1 MQVDFGKAF
10 TYIFDDPKWFDK
22 IIIPILF
29 GLIPIVGWIVVIG
42 YVMRVTR
49 NVANRVDQPLPNCN
63 FGDDLALGFKY
74 VVVMLLYGLIFIV
87 IAWLIGMFA
96 VLIQH
101 DLSTLLAGFAIAVL
115 VMFLIAYS
123 IFLALF
129 LPVVQ
134 ANIAVKDNIAAG
146 FNFKNIFAMLSKNI
160 TSWLLVIGGSI
171 LGGMI
176 APLGGIVFGIGALFT
191 MMYSQ
196 LMVAHLQGQAYAVSQ
211 SAVEVIETVVEIPAE
226 TLTEAPIEASSEEGP
241 AETPPDAPSEPPDV
255 EA

>member
-49 NVANRVDQPLPNCN
+49 NVANHVDQPLPICN

-101 DLSTLLAGFAIAVL
+101 DLSTVLAGFAIAVL

-146 FNFKNIFAMLSKNI
+146 FNFKNIFGMLSKNI

-191 MMYSQ
+191 TMYSQ

-241 AETPPDAPSEPPDV
+241 AETPPGAPSEPPDV

>member
-1 MQVDFGKAF
+1 
-10 TYIFDDPKWFDK
+10 
-22 IIIPILF
+22 LF

-42 YVMRVTR
+42 YAMRVTR

-74 VVVMLLYGLIFIV
+74 VVVTLLYGLVFIV
-87 IAWLIGMFA
+87 IAWLIGIFA
-96 VLIQH
+96 ALIQH
-101 DLSTLLAGFAIAVL
+101 DISTVLAGFAIAIL
-115 VMFLIAYS
+115 IMFLIAYS

-146 FNFKNIFAMLSKNI
+146 FNFKNIFGMLSKNI

-191 MMYSQ
+191 TMYSQ
-196 LMVAHLQGQAYAVSQ
+196 LMVANLQGQAYAVSQ
-211 SAVEVIETVVEIPAE
+211 PAVEVIETVVETPAKTTTE
-226 TLTEAPIEASSEEGP
+226 VPSEAPVD
-241 AETPPDAPSEPPDV
+241 ETSTETSPDAPSDSPNVD
-255 EA
+255 A

>member
-1 MQVDFGKAF
+1 V
-10 TYIFDDPKWFDK
+10 
-22 IIIPILF
+22 
-29 GLIPIVGWIVVIG
+29 
-42 YVMRVTR
+42 
-49 NVANRVDQPLPNCN
+49 
-63 FGDDLALGFKY
+63 
-74 VVVMLLYGLIFIV
+74 
-87 IAWLIGMFA
+87 
-96 VLIQH
+96 
-101 DLSTLLAGFAIAVL
+101 LAGFAIAVL

-146 FNFKNIFAMLSKNI
+146 FNFKNIFGMLSKNV

-211 SAVEVIETVVEIPAE
+211 SAVEVIETVVETPAE
-226 TLTEAPIEASSEEGP
+226 TRTEAPIEASSEEGP